1 MQKEKKTVEDI
12 KLRATQLD
20 LVAKIIALIT
30 VVIGLILVII
40 KAQA

>member
-1 MQKEKKTVEDI
+1 MEKEKRTVEDI

-20 LVAKIIALIT
+20 LAAKIIALIT
-30 VVIGLILVII
+30 VVLGLILVIM